1 MSANLGKKARQED
14 YDYLAAVT
22 ARNWYNFGFIP
33 IIVIVASSIEEI
45 YDTVD
50 LWNIIL
56 PTTRGGD
63 HNHNRDRD
71 DNTIIIPLVVQHH
84 PQHQVAIAQVSRLFA
99 VSSLVG
105 ADLLL
110 RDEDFVRIT
119 DADMMILNPIP
130 FEPPDDN
137 TTDITIFN
145 GNCCGPHEYP
155 MHSVGMKVRL
165 FRTIFPVT
173 VDHHH
178 NHGGGG
184 GLGTHEQQ
192 QQQQRIPPPFSSLAR
207 AGAAILS
214 QFYNWTET
222 RFPNFSSQATMKHGG
237 KNWGMDQ
244 LILAEKINEAVEQ
257 HGYKLKKEP
266 GPRGRLHISGN
277 AFDAS
282 SSSGGF
288 TDAHLSSFSLSSHGQ
303 WLDGVVNNTV
313 VLFGNRQ
320 GYYKYTQAWKDHKKL
335 QKIMQNQTTTNSTSF

>member
-1 MSANLGKKARQED
+1 MMALTTVSSSSSSSGLLRRGAHMILVLLLVLGGLLLLQATPSSSVRMFFVDYYQTMEKPTISSVTTTRRNNETLSQQQEDQQILLSPTPTTAVSDEPPPPRQYVVLSANLGKKARQED

-155 MHSVGMKVRL
+155 MHS
-165 FRTIFPVT
+165 FPA
-173 VDHHH
+173 
-178 NHGGGG
+178 
-184 GLGTHEQQ
+184 
-192 QQQQRIPPPFSSLAR
+192 AR
-207 AGAAILS
+207 S
-214 QFYNWTET
+214 
-222 RFPNFSSQATMKHGG
+222 
-237 KNWGMDQ
+237 
-244 LILAEKINEAVEQ
+244 
-257 HGYKLKKEP
+257 
-266 GPRGRLHISGN
+266 
-277 AFDAS
+277 
-282 SSSGGF
+282 
-288 TDAHLSSFSLSSHGQ
+288 
-303 WLDGVVNNTV
+303 
-313 VLFGNRQ
+313 
-320 GYYKYTQAWKDHKKL
+320 
-335 QKIMQNQTTTNSTSF
+335 